1 MRVYIITYASYDGY
15 DNYLYSDSCTTPD
28 KVTAEKLYKEWKDS
42 AFKDANGDG
51 EDSYEVFQEEFDFG
65 RGKKYIVQ
73 RSVGYEEEF
82 QAEIILSSTE
92 I

>member
-1 MRVYIITYASYDGY
+1 MIVYIISYASYDGY
-15 DNYLYSDSCTTPD
+15 DNYLYSDSRTTSD
-28 KVTAEKLYKEWKDS
+28 KATSEKLYKEWKES
-42 AFKDANGDG
+42 ALESAKGDG

-82 QAEIILSSTE
+82 QAEIILSTTE